1 MLNIN
6 ANINGARKGLPYST
20 AGLQVIV
27 YNSTYEEEGT
37 TYLRTSIGVGIPK
50 VSGTGLDTIWDFS
63 VLNDARFDKG
73 SYVGN
78 AYGLPEYYDYPYVN
92 IYYDDTSEATRY
104 HWKLTDFHYRWLE
117 AQSVGLSNVFFG
129 KLIYTDEA
137 LQNVD
142 RILIYENILTD
153 SNLIKIKNYCIIREF
168 TSQNY
173 YLNEWLFR
181 NDCVHMLVN
190 NSDTISFA
198 LNGINQT
205 IYWGDGTSEAIN
217 SDATYA
223 KTYNRVDYFLIN
235 ITKNITKLNI
245 SSQNITINGGEIS
258 QLTSLTYLY
267 LRNISATINGG
278 EISQLTSLTYLYL
291 YNISATINGGEISQ
305 LTSLTTLYLYN
316 ISATINGGE
325 ISQLTSLTYLYLLN
339 ISATINGGE
348 ISQLTS
354 LTLLY
359 LIDISATINDGEIS
373 QLTSLTSLYLGDISA
388 TINGGE
394 ISQLTSLTYLYLRNI
409 SATINGGEISQLTSL
424 TYLYLRNISATI
436 NGGEISQLTSLT
448 YLYLYNI
455 SATINSNELFTDINI
470 SIINSLPSSTIT
482 DNLLIALDAL
492 GFWNNILTATDNPAR
507 TSASDVAYNSLIGK
521 GATINL

>member
-6 ANINGARKGLPYST
+6 ANINGARKGLPYPT

-50 VSGTGLDTIWDFS
+50 VSGTGNDTIWDFS

-78 AYGLPEYYDYPYVN
+78 AYGLPEYYDYPFVN

-129 KLIYTDEA
+129 KFLYNNEI

-142 RILIYENILTD
+142 KIFIYENELTNND
-153 SNLIKIKNYCIIREF
+153 LTKIKTYCAINEF

-181 NDCVHMLVN
+181 DDSVQMLVDN
-190 NSDTISFA
+190 TDTITID
-198 LNGINQT
+198 LDGVNET

-235 ITKNITKLNI
+235 ITKNITKFK

-258 QLTSLTYLY
+258 QLTSLTTLYLLNISATINGGEISQLTSLTTLY

-278 EISQLTSLTYLYL
+278 EISQLTSLTYL
-291 YNISATINGGEISQ
+291 I
-305 LTSLTTLYLYN
+305 LYN

-325 ISQLTSLTYLYLLN
+325 ISQLTSLTYL
-339 ISATINGGE
+339 S
-348 ISQLTS
+348 
-354 LTLLY
+354 
-359 LIDISATINDGEIS
+359 
-373 QLTSLTSLYLGDISA
+373 
-388 TINGGE
+388 
-394 ISQLTSLTYLYLRNI
+394 
-409 SATINGGEISQLTSL
+409 
-424 TYLYLRNISATI
+424 
-436 NGGEISQLTSLT
+436 
-448 YLYLYNI
+448 LYNI